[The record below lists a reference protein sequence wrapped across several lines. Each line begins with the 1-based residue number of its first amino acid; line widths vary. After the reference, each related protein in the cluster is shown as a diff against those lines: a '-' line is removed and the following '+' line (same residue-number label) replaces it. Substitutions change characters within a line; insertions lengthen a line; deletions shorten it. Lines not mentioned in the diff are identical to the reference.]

1 MAKFISRIKQRYTYS
16 ARLLRQL
23 VITDFKLR
31 YKGSALGYVW
41 TVLKPLML
49 FAIMYLVFINFL
61 KFGADEPHF
70 AVQLLLGLILW
81 NYFVEVTMNGM
92 SAIVGRGDLMRKL
105 SFPRYVIV
113 LAGSFS
119 AIINLAIN
127 LCVVL
132 VLVLLNGVQLTWHA
146 LLIIPIIIELFAF
159 ALGLALLL
167 AALYVKL
174 RDLNYIWEVFLQ
186 AGMYATP
193 IIYPVSLILQYS
205 PLAAKI
211 AMLNPMAQII
221 QDARHVVVS
230 QDVITVWRIFD
241 GGIYAYIPLFI
252 VVAVLVVATI
262 YFKKASPNF
271 AEEV

>member
-1 MAKFISRIKQRYTYS
+1 MADFISRIKRRYTYS
-16 ARLLRQL
+16 ARLLKQL

-31 YKGSALGYVW
+31 YKGSALGYIW
-41 TVLKPLML
+41 TILKPLML

-61 KFGADEPHF
+61 KFGANVPHF

-119 AIINLAIN
+119 AIINLGIN

-167 AALYVKL
+167 GALYVKL
-174 RDLNYIWEVFLQ
+174 RDLNYIWEVLLQ

-193 IIYPVSLILQYS
+193 IIYPISLVMTYS
-205 PLAAKI
+205 LTAAKL

-221 QDARHVVVS
+221 QDARYAIVS

-241 GGIYAYIPLFI
+241 GGMYAYIPIFI
-252 VVAVLVVATI
+252 VIVVLVVAVI

-271 AEEV
+271 AEDI